1 MLQIFE
7 TAAMMSLFYK
17 VEKSIAAVT
26 NSRTKLAAHALFQ
39 GSPVGAATSGAC
51 VGVWLPYTSKIS
63 TRLLERATGGIV
75 RCAFFGLGGLAFI
88 HRRIENEYKRRLSG
102 GRRRRSCVG
111 TGMMEGLHTALEPNL
126 V

>member
-39 GSPVGAATSGAC
+39 GSPVGAATGGAC

-63 TRLLERATGGIV
+63 TRLLDRATGGIV
-75 RCAFFGLGGLAFI
+75 RCAFSLVLAAVWRLFA
-88 HRRIENEYKRRLSG
+88 EYKRRLWG
-102 GRRRRSCVG
+102 GG
-111 TGMMEGLHTALEPNL
+111 KGEG
-126 V
+126 